1 MDVPSID
8 SEFPTLTG
16 RKHPRTL
23 SQKAAI
29 VVAPEFPVINCTV
42 IDVSESGAGLSIGM
56 GTTLGIPDTFDLV
69 IEGDPKKYPC
79 RVVWKQA
86 YKIGVEFQIK

>member
-1 MDVPSID
+1 MDVPSIE

-16 RKHPRTL
+16 RKHPRAL

-29 VVAPEFPVINCTV
+29 VVAPESPVINCTV
-42 IDVSESGAGLSIGM
+42 VDISESGAGLSIWM
-56 GTTLGIPDTFDLV
+56 GSTLGIPDTFDLV
-69 IEGDPKKYPC
+69 IEGDPKKYAC

>member
-1 MDVPSID
+1 MDVPSIEN
-8 SEFPTLTG
+8 EFPTLTG

-29 VVAPEFPVINCTV
+29 VIAPESPVIKCTV
-42 IDVSESGAGLSIGM
+42 IDISESGAGLSIRM
-56 GTTLGIPDTFDLV
+56 GTTVGIPDTFDLV
-69 IEGDPKKYPC
+69 IEGDPKKYVC

-86 YKIGVEFQIK
+86 YKIGVEFK

>member
-1 MDVPSID
+1 MDVPTIEG
-8 SEFPTLTG
+8 EFPTLTG

-29 VVAPEFPVINCTV
+29 VVAPEFPVIKCTV
-42 IDVSESGAGLSIGM
+42 TDISESGAGLSIWM
-56 GTTLGIPDTFDLV
+56 GSTLGIPDTFDLV
-69 IEGDPKKYPC
+69 IEGDPKKYAC

>member
-1 MDVPSID
+1 MDVPSIE

-29 VVAPEFPVINCTV
+29 VIAPEFPVIKCTV
-42 IDVSESGAGLSIGM
+42 IDISESGARLSIWLGS
-56 GTTLGIPDTFDLV
+56 TLGIPDTFDLA
-69 IEGDPKKYPC
+69 IEGDPKKYTC

-86 YKIGVEFQIK
+86 YKIGIEFQNK

>member
-1 MDVPSID
+1 MDVPSIE

-29 VVAPEFPVINCTV
+29 MVAPEFPVIKCTV
-42 IDVSESGAGLSIGM
+42 SDISESGAGLSIRM
-56 GTTLGIPDTFDLV
+56 GSTLGIPDTFDLV
-69 IEGDPKKYPC
+69 IEGDPKKYVC

-86 YKIGVEFQIK
+86 YKLGVEFK